1 MFHLPESKA
10 SDVDSET
17 AWNGSASARTR
28 RPGARFGRI
37 RLFVSALILI
47 GLGAVSAGIVYRYLS
62 REKQLFNFQLAG
74 QRWEQLEG
82 RAAAQDV
89 AGVREA
95 LATIE
100 TLTPDDPRLL
110 RWQRALDAGHADEND
125 STMVRF
131 VMNQLL
137 RAGRVD
143 DAAREAS
150 AFVARYPKD
159 WQARCILAH
168 SALEHGDRSKTRQ
181 HLSEL
186 PNVLDLKKNPGPGPI
201 LYAIRLHRQL
211 GLPDAELLSF
221 LSTNILPELESSQAS
236 FASLA
241 EKLQIL
247 EAFELVGAS
256 SKPMDNVAPY
266 WVPIAT
272 LGRQVLEDRN
282 ASCDDLV
289 RLSYLFEGQLSV
301 LLELRR
307 QNRLPAA
314 EISKLYR
321 ELESRIE
328 AAWLRVLACDARQP
342 AAYIG
347 LALANQRTG
356 KSGEAVA
363 TLTRGLSACG
373 DRTEL
378 LAAFAAV
385 QRHHDPQEALDLL
398 QRAAREHPEDDA
410 LKRLV
415 AETAMRIS
423 RADVALAICD
433 EAIAKNLDLP
443 WARRVRAKI
452 MVEQNRPSE
461 AITALEPIRT
471 DLLRSASDAELW
483 VTALA
488 QANEAVRIEQALAD
502 AKVNSAPVTL
512 YVRCGRALLR
522 AERIDLAERWAAE
535 ALRVSSNHRDAR
547 VLHADCLRA
556 WAEKDAA
563 PEWNSDRVRAA
574 VRACEWLRQ
583 IEPDNLEFANNLAWL
598 QLKGLQQPALALSTA
613 APLRDCESSP
623 QQLLPEMLE
632 TLGAIYLELGQT
644 EKAARLF
651 ERAIRESQPS
661 PSLLIH
667 LARAYLRLGRRDAA
681 KHCIDRAAKMSKSIR
696 ESSEL
701 NQVVRSWR
709 GDQ

>member
-1 MFHLPESKA
+1 MVF
-10 SDVDSET
+10 
-17 AWNGSASARTR
+17 
-28 RPGARFGRI
+28 
-37 RLFVSALILI
+37 
-47 GLGAVSAGIVYRYLS
+47 RYLS
-62 REKQLFNFQLAG
+62 REKQLTHSQLAG
-74 QRWEQLEG
+74 QRWEQLES

-110 RWQRALDAGHADEND
+110 RWKRALDAQHADEND

-168 SALEHGDRSKTRQ
+168 SALEHGDRSKARRQ
-181 HLSEL
+181 LAEL
-186 PNVLDLKKNPGPGPI
+186 PNALDLKKNPGPGPI
-201 LYAIRLHRQL
+201 LYAIRLHRRL
-211 GLPDAELLSF
+211 GLPDAELLSY
-221 LSTNILPELESSQAS
+221 LSANILPELESSQAS
-236 FASLA
+236 YASLA

-256 SKPMDNVAPY
+256 SENKDNVAPY

-272 LGRQVLEDRN
+272 LGRQVLEDRS

-301 LLELRR
+301 LVELRR

-314 EISKLYR
+314 EINKLYR

-328 AAWLRVLACDARQP
+328 AAWSRVLSCDARLP

-347 LALANQRTG
+347 LALVHQRTG
-356 KSGEAVA
+356 KSREAVT

-373 DRTEL
+373 NRTEL

-385 QRHHDPQEALDLL
+385 QRHHDPKAAMDLL
-398 QRAAREHPEDDA
+398 QRAAREHPNDLT

-415 AETAMRIS
+415 AETAMRIN
-423 RADVALAICD
+423 RADIALAICD
-433 EAIAKNLDLP
+433 EAIAKKLGLP
-443 WARRVRAKI
+443 WVCRIRAKVMI
-452 MVEQNRPSE
+452 DQKRPLE
-461 AITALEPIRT
+461 AMAALEPIRAE
-471 DLLRSASDAELW
+471 LLRSASDAELW

-488 QANEAVRIEQALAD
+488 HANESERIEQALAD
-502 AKVNSAPVTL
+502 AKANEAPVML

-522 AERIDLAERWAAE
+522 ADRIELAERWAEE
-535 ALRVSSNHRDAR
+535 AIRVSSNHRDAR

-556 WAEKDAA
+556 WADKDGA
-563 PEWNSDRVRAA
+563 PSWNSDRVRSA

-583 IEPDNLEFANNLAWL
+583 FEPDNLEFANNLAWL
-598 QLKGLQQPALALSTA
+598 QLKGLKQPALALSTA
-613 APLRDCESSP
+613 APLREYESSP
-623 QQLLPEMLE
+623 QQLSPEMLE
-632 TLGAIYLELGQT
+632 TLGAIYLELDQA
-644 EKAARLF
+644 EKAARHF
-651 ERAIRESQPS
+651 ERAIRESQPA

-681 KHCIDRAAKMSKSIR
+681 KHCIDRAAKMPKSIR

-701 NQVVRSWR
+701 AQVVRFWR
-709 GDQ
+709 GD